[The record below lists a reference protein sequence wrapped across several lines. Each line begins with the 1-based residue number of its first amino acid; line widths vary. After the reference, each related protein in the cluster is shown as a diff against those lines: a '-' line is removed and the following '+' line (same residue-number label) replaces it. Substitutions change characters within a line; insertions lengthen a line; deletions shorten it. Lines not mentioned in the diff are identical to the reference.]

1 MIYECFWRQGCVCS
15 LAWVGSLATKPVR
28 VSCPSFT
35 ANESKRII
43 NELLEKMK
51 GRSMT
56 EGSDAL
62 YHVCGMRIAFRWY
75 SAVGK

>member
-1 MIYECFWRQGCVCS
+1 MSVFGDKDVFVHLLGWVALRQNLSES
-15 LAWVGSLATKPVR
+15 LA
-28 VSCPSFT
+28 PSFT

-56 EGSDAL
+56 ERSDAL